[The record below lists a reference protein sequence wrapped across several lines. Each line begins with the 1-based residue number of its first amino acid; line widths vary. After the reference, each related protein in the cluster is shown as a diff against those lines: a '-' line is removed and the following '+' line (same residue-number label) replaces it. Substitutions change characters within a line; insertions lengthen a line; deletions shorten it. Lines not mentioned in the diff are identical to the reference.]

1 MLAPTEGW
9 QQFLILAGAGVV
21 GAFVLGIGR
30 AGMGLMRTK
39 QTQARQEEAD
49 QRILT
54 EFFFD
59 TPRDPRTGTP
69 AKIGWTTKVDAC
81 LKELTDGQARIE
93 RAVHQTLSEVVPD
106 ANGGHN
112 LRGAVDRAAQA
123 NADEVTRVRHNEDES
138 R

>member
-1 MLAPTEGW
+1 MLAITSGW
-9 QQFLILAGAGVV
+9 SEFLILAAAGVV

-39 QTQARQEEAD
+39 QTQARQDEAD

-69 AKIGWTTKVDAC
+69 AKEGWTTKVDRS
-81 LKELTDGQARIE
+81 LKQLADSQARIE
-93 RAVHQTLSEVVPD
+93 RAVHLTLSEVVPD
-106 ANGGHN
+106 SNGGHN
-112 LRGAVDRAAQA
+112 LRGAVDRSEA
-123 NADEVTRVRHNEDES
+123 NAEEMRRVHRKTTDD
-138 R
+138 

>member
-1 MLAPTEGW
+1 MLALTEGW
-9 QQFLILAGAGVV
+9 QQFLILAAAGVV

-106 ANGGHN
+106 GNGGHN
-112 LRGAVDRAAQA
+112 LRGGIDRLDPK
-123 NADEVTRVRHNEDES
+123 NGGDHHG
-138 R
+138 